1 MYVSEQPQSDL
12 FFNCGSL
19 FRLDTAGYL
28 FIEESNGFLREIS
41 LNCKFSET

>member
-12 FFNCGSL
+12 FFNCSSL

-28 FIEESNGFLREIS
+28 FIDGSNGFHRAIS